1 MEILYQDE
9 FIELRKS
16 DIDHCIEYIRKK
28 LSPDAE
34 TDKEILNKLAF
45 QIKNKVFYKVICDVS
60 KLDFVHDATREYLK
74 NFCLPF
80 LASIGARVFA
90 VVTGKSEEK
99 RKYYQDLATE
109 MSEIVDDWNLQ
120 SGFFNDMD
128 EAREWIMDKLIRR

>member
-1 MEILYQDE
+1 MEIVYQDE

-16 DIDHCIEYIRKK
+16 NIDHCIEYIRKK
-28 LSPDAE
+28 LSPDAD

-45 QIKNKVFYKVICDVS
+45 QIKGKTFYRVICNVS
-60 KLDFVHDATREYLK
+60 KLDFVQDATREYLK

-90 VVTGKSEEK
+90 VVTGENEEK

-109 MSEIVDDWNLQ
+109 MSEIIDEWNLQ
-120 SGFFNDMD
+120 SGFFDAMD
-128 EAREWIMDKLIRR
+128 EAREWIVDK

>member
-1 MEILYQDE
+1 MEIIYQDE
-9 FIELRKS
+9 FLELRKS
-16 DIDHCIEYIRKK
+16 DIDHCIEYIRNK
-28 LSPDAE
+28 LSPDAN

-45 QIKNKVFYKVICDVS
+45 QIKGKMFNRVICDVS

-90 VVTGKSEEK
+90 VVTGKNEEK

-109 MSEIVDDWNLQ
+109 MSEIVNEWNLQ
-120 SGFFNDMD
+120 SGFFDDMD
-128 EAREWIMDKLIRR
+128 EAREWIVDK

>member
-1 MEILYQDE
+1 MEIIYQDE
-9 FIELRKS
+9 FLELKKS
-16 DIDHCIEYIRKK
+16 DIDHCIEYIRNK
-28 LSPDAE
+28 LSPDAN

-45 QIKNKVFYKVICDVS
+45 QIKSKVFYKVICDVS

-90 VVTGKSEEK
+90 VVTGKNEEK

-109 MSEIVDDWNLQ
+109 MSEIVNEWNLQ
-120 SGFFNDMD
+120 SGFFDDMD
-128 EAREWIMDKLIRR
+128 EAREWIVDK

>member
-1 MEILYQDE
+1 MEIIYQDE

-16 DIDHCIEYIRKK
+16 DIDHCIEYIRRKI
-28 LSPDAE
+28 SPDAD

-45 QIKNKVFYKVICDVS
+45 QIQGNFFNKVICDVS

-74 NFCLPF
+74 NFCVPF

-90 VVTGKSEEK
+90 VVTGENEEK

-109 MSEIVDDWNLQ
+109 MSEITNEWNLQ
-120 SGFFNDMD
+120 SGFFDDMD
-128 EAREWIMDKLIRR
+128 EAREWIRDK

>member
-1 MEILYQDE
+1 MEIIYQDE
-9 FIELRKS
+9 FLELRKS
-16 DIDHCIEYIRKK
+16 DIDHCIEYKRNK
-28 LSPDAE
+28 LSPDAN

-45 QIKNKVFYKVICDVS
+45 QIKSKVFYKVICDVS

-90 VVTGKSEEK
+90 VVTGKNEEK

-109 MSEIVDDWNLQ
+109 MSEIVNEWNLQ
-120 SGFFNDMD
+120 SGFFDDMD
-128 EAREWIMDKLIRR
+128 EAREWIVDK